1 MESQS
6 FHWYSGNILDQ
17 LGSSST
23 VSDRKFRLTKSLKT
37 CSYISCEKTRS
48 RQFSVVMTFHCVGD
62 LVPVSCFVWG
72 AWGFAFLFSL
82 GLYHA
87 WSSFQRSS
95 CSLKWFKSFFHQ
107 IFLLVSIRKKEYA
120 KHTHPTLPQLNFA
133 VALHYAELTP
143 GTWPQPAKRLP
154 KRCSLILLAIIGRW
168 FILEEVQNRFLE
180 IITSLTPFGSIYLFR
195 Y

>member
-1 MESQS
+1 MQLYLLWKDEKQAVDCCYDISLC
-6 FHWYSGNILDQ
+6 GG
-17 LGSSST
+17 LGSS
-23 VSDRKFRLTKSLKT
+23 
-37 CSYISCEKTRS
+37 
-48 RQFSVVMTFHCVGD
+48 
-62 LVPVSCFVWG
+62 
-72 AWGFAFLFSL
+72 FLFCL
-82 GLYHA
+82 GGMGFCFFVFFFLYHV

-133 VALHYAELTP
+133 VALHYVELTP

-180 IITSLTPFGSIYLFR
+180 IITSLFHITPFGSIYLFR